1 MALQDNLYHITAQT
15 TLPEG
20 EGGGAVY
27 RIALHPDS
35 AIYRAHFPSRP
46 ITPGACMIQIVEE
59 LARRYFADATLQVR
73 SITNLKFLALLE
85 PHDHPCFDVLLRG
98 TPTHLQATFRDG
110 SLIFARLTLALF
122 SITNYRI
129 EE

>member
-27 RIALHPDS
+27 RLALHPDS
-35 AIYRAHFPSRP
+35 AIYRAHFPGRP

-59 LARRYFADATLQVR
+59 LARQYFADVTLQVR

-85 PHDHPCFDVLLRG
+85 PQHHPTVEVVLSGTPSLLR
-98 TPTHLQATFRDG
+98 ATFRDG
-110 SLIFARLTLALF
+110 SIIFARLTIELF
-122 SITNYRI
+122 SVTN
-129 EE
+129 

>member
-1 MALQDNLYHITAQT
+1 MALLDNLYHITAQT

-35 AIYRAHFPSRP
+35 AIYQAHFPGRP

-59 LARRYFADATLQVR
+59 LARQYFADATLHVR
-73 SITNLKFLALLE
+73 SIINLKFLALLE
-85 PHDHPCFDVLLRG
+85 PQHHPTVEVVLSGTPSLLR
-98 TPTHLQATFRDG
+98 ATFRDG
-110 SLIFARLTLALF
+110 SLLFARLTIELT
-122 SITNYRI
+122 SVTN
-129 EE
+129 

>member
-1 MALQDNLYHITAQT
+1 MALLDNLYHITAQT

-20 EGGGAVY
+20 EGGGAVF

-35 AIYRAHFPSRP
+35 AIYRAHFPGRP

-59 LARRYFADATLQVR
+59 LARQYFADATLYVR

-85 PHDHPCFDVLLRG
+85 PQHHPTVEVVLSGTPSLLR
-98 TPTHLQATFRDG
+98 ATFRDG
-110 SLIFARLTLALF
+110 SLLFARLTLSF
-122 SITNYRI
+122 VIS
-129 EE
+129 

>member
-1 MALQDNLYHITAQT
+1 MALLDNLYHITAQT

-20 EGGGAVY
+20 EGGGAVC

-35 AIYRAHFPSRP
+35 AIYQAHFPGRP

-59 LARRYFADATLQVR
+59 LARQYFADATLHVR

-85 PHDHPCFDVLLRG
+85 PQHHPSVEVVLCG
-98 TPTHLQATFRDG
+98 TPSHLRATFRDG
-110 SLIFARLTLALF
+110 SLLFARLTLSF
-122 SITNYRI
+122 VIS
-129 EE
+129 

>member
-1 MALQDNLYHITAQT
+1 MALLHSLYHIAAQT
-15 TLPEG
+15 TLSEG

-35 AIYRAHFPSRP
+35 AIYRAHFPGRP

-59 LARRYFADATLQVR
+59 LARQYFADVTLHVR

-85 PHDHPCFDVLLRG
+85 PQHHPEVEVVLSGTPSLLR
-98 TPTHLQATFRDG
+98 ATFRDG
-110 SLIFARLTLALF
+110 SLLFARLTL
-122 SITNYRI
+122 SM
-129 EE
+129 

>member
-27 RIALHPDS
+27 RLALHPDS
-35 AIYRAHFPSRP
+35 AIYRAHVPGRP

-59 LARRYFADATLQVR
+59 LARQYFADATLQVR

-85 PHDHPCFDVLLRG
+85 PQHHPAVEVVLGGTPSLLR
-98 TPTHLQATFRDG
+98 ATFRDG
-110 SLIFARLTLALF
+110 SLLFARLTIELF
-122 SITNYRI
+122 SVTN
-129 EE
+129 

>member
-27 RIALHPDS
+27 RLALHPDS
-35 AIYRAHFPSRP
+35 AIYRAHFPGRP

-59 LARRYFADATLQVR
+59 LARQYFADATLQVR

-85 PHDHPCFDVLLRG
+85 PQHHPAVEVVLSGTPALLRV
-98 TPTHLQATFRDG
+98 TFRDG
-110 SLIFARLTLALF
+110 SLLFARLTIELF
-122 SITNYRI
+122 SVTN
-129 EE
+129 

>member
-27 RIALHPDS
+27 RLALHPDS
-35 AIYRAHFPSRP
+35 AIYRAHFPGRP

-59 LARRYFADATLQVR
+59 LVRQYFVDATLHVR

-85 PHDHPCFDVLLRG
+85 PQHHPTVEVVLSGTPSLLR
-98 TPTHLQATFRDG
+98 ATFRDG
-110 SLIFARLTLALF
+110 SLLFARLTIELF
-122 SITNYRI
+122 SVTN
-129 EE
+129 

>member
-1 MALQDNLYHITAQT
+1 MALLDNLYHITAQT

-35 AIYRAHFPSRP
+35 AIYQAHFPGRP

-59 LARRYFADATLQVR
+59 LARQYFADATLHVR

-85 PHDHPCFDVLLRG
+85 PQHHPTVEVVLSGTPSLLR
-98 TPTHLQATFRDG
+98 ATFRDG
-110 SLIFARLTLALF
+110 SLLFARLTLSF
-122 SITNYRI
+122 GIS
-129 EE
+129 